1 MGRGGLYEYARRKM
15 LLESLTDEDL
25 KAIRDSQVESL
36 LKKIDRQTSARS
48 GIIQNIIGNVITD
61 GSIYLLRRII
71 KAL

>member
-25 KAIRDSQVESL
+25 KAIRDSQVKSL

-61 GSIYLLRRII
+61 GSIYLLRRIF
-71 KAL
+71 KL